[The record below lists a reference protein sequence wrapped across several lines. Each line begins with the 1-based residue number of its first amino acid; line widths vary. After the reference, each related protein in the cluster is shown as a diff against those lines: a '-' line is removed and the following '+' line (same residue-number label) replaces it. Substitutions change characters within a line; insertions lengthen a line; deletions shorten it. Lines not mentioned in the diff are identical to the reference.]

1 MIKSK
6 SLEKFKN
13 ISHFFFNNKGG
24 VSKGI
29 YRSLNCGI
37 GSRDKKK
44 NIEENLKIV
53 ANKIGCKKNWLVLL
67 KQIHSNKIYKINSL
81 PKSKLVGDGLITS
94 KKGIALGIL
103 TADCAPVFIYDK
115 KLNKIAA
122 IHAGWK
128 GAYKKVVE
136 KAIKVFI
143 KQGSIKNDLIIVIG
157 PCIFQ
162 KSYEVKKKFFKKF
175 LIKNISNK
183 QFFKIDKKKFYF
195 DLAKFIKFQIEKL
208 GIKKIEIVKK
218 DTFERKNNLFSAR
231 YSFKKKYDDY
241 GRNISII
248 MIK

>member
-13 ISHFFFNNKGG
+13 ISHFFFNSKGG
-24 VSKGI
+24 VSDGI

-37 GSRDKKK
+37 GSRDKKNNVAK
-44 NIEENLKIV
+44 NLKIV
-53 ANKIGCKKNWLVLL
+53 VNKIGCKKNRLILL
-67 KQIHSNKIYKINSL
+67 KQIHSNKIYTINNL
-81 PKSKLVGDGLITS
+81 PKNKLIGDGLITS

-162 KSYEVKKKFFKKF
+162 KSYEVKKKIF
-175 LIKNISNK
+175 
-183 QFFKIDKKKFYF
+183 QKIF
-195 DLAKFIKFQIEKL
+195 
-208 GIKKIEIVKK
+208 
-218 DTFERKNNLFSAR
+218 N
-231 YSFKKKYDDY
+231 KKY
-241 GRNISII
+241 IQ
-248 MIK
+248 